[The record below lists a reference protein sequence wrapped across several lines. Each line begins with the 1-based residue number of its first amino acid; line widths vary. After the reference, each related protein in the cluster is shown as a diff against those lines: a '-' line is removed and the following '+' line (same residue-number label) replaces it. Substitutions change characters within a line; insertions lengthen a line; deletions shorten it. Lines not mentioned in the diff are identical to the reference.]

1 MVINMVIRVGLVGI
15 GNIASMLVQAIEY
28 YKRTSSAEGLIHHT
42 IGGYRISDIEI
53 VYAIDISKHK
63 VGKDL
68 SEAIFAQPNLVP
80 RLIDLGETGVIVRM
94 GKILDGVAPHMIVD
108 FAPLN
113 GNEPSKDLL
122 IKEIR
127 ENDLDMLVN
136 LLPVGSSYATRFYAK
151 VAAEAGVS
159 FINCIPEFIAS
170 NDDFREMFYR
180 NRALLLGDD
189 IKGQLG
195 ATIVHRILASLI
207 TWRGAS
213 IVESYQLNV
222 GGNSDFKNMT
232 DLSRLHSKHVSKTM
246 AVASTQPDP
255 NKILRKIYAGPSGY
269 IPFLGNKKIAYIY
282 ILAKAFMGMPVKI
295 DLKLEVDDKAMA
307 TAVLVDV
314 IRLAKVLMEK
324 EVYGC
329 PPWASAPYFK
339 YPPLPASSDAE
350 ALHRLY
356 EELDKLEINITPK
369 YVEIY

>member
-1 MVINMVIRVGLVGI
+1 MAINMPIRVGLIGI

-28 YKRTSSAEGLIHHT
+28 YKRNGSAEGLIHHT
-42 IGGYRISDIEI
+42 IGGYKISDIEI

-68 SEAIFAQPNLVP
+68 SEAVFAPPNLVP
-80 RLIDLGETGVIVRM
+80 KLIDLDETGVIVRM
-94 GKILDGVAPHMIVD
+94 GKVLDGVAPHMIED

-113 GNEPSKDLL
+113 DNEPSKNLL

-127 ENDLDMLVN
+127 ENDLDMLIN
-136 LLPVGSSYATRFYAK
+136 LLPVGSSYATRFYAE
-151 VAAEAGVS
+151 VAAEAGIS

-170 NDDFREMFYR
+170 NDGFKEIFRK

-195 ATIVHRILASLI
+195 ATIVHRTLASLI
-207 TWRGAS
+207 TWRGAL

-232 DLSRLHSKHVSKTM
+232 DHSRLHSKHISKTM

-255 NKILRKIYAGPSGY
+255 NKIFRKIHAGPSGY
-269 IPFLGNKKIAYIY
+269 IPFLRNKKIAYIY
-282 ILAKAFMGMPVKI
+282 ILAKAFMGIPVKI

-307 TAVLVDV
+307 TAILIDV
-314 IRLAKVLMEK
+314 IRLAKVLIEK
-324 EVYGC
+324 EIYGC

-339 YPPLPASSDAE
+339 YPPIPVSSDAE

-356 EELDKLEINITPK
+356 EELDKLGIDIRPR
-369 YVEIY
+369 YVELY

>member
-1 MVINMVIRVGLVGI
+1 MAIHVGLIGI

-28 YKRTSSAEGLIHHT
+28 YKRTGSTKGLIHHN
-42 IGGYRISDIEI
+42 IDGYKISDIEI
-53 VYAIDISKHK
+53 VYAIDISKYK
-63 VGKDL
+63 VGRDL
-68 SEAIFAQPNLVP
+68 SEAIFAPPNLVP
-80 RLIDLGETGVIVRM
+80 RLVDLPETGVIVRM
-94 GKILDGVAPHMIVD
+94 GKILDGVASYMMED

-113 GNEPSKDLL
+113 SNEPSKDLL
-122 IKEIR
+122 VKEIR
-127 ENDLDMLVN
+127 ENDLDMLIN
-136 LLPVGSSYATRFYAK
+136 LLPVGSFYATRFYAK
-151 VAAEAGVS
+151 VAAEAGIS

-170 NDDFREMFYR
+170 NDIFKEIFYGK
-180 NRALLLGDD
+180 RALLLGDD

-195 ATIVHRILASLI
+195 ATIVHRTLASLI

-213 IVESYQLNV
+213 IIESYQLNV

-232 DLSRLHSKHVSKTM
+232 DHSRLYSKHISKTM

-269 IPFLGNKKIAYIY
+269 IPFLGNKKVAYIY
-282 ILAKAFMGMPVKI
+282 ILAKAFMEMPVKI

-339 YPPLPASSDAE
+339 YPPLPISSDVA
-350 ALHRLY
+350 ALHKLY
-356 EELDKLEINITPK
+356 EELDRLGISISPRYIEP
-369 YVEIY
+369 Y